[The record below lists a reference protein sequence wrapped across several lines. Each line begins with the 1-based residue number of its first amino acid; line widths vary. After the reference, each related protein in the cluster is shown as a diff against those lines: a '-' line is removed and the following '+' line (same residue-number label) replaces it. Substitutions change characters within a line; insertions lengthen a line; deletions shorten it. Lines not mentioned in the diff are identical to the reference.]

1 MKTFIQILLFSALIF
16 SGASSYA
23 TLISNGDFEA
33 GGLAPGISNPDSGT
47 TQFLECTGAMTG
59 VTTPGNFGTGG
70 SGNYTAYFDGA
81 SGNIRNNGSGLVVGS
96 GVGCANFRT
105 YGGWDIT
112 KSYNITA
119 EGTILNFIIA
129 DAAFLFEFTADS
141 VSDALAGIS
150 LNITLTSSFLTDL
163 CYSAG
168 ICGDRNEFAF
178 AIVGTSSNTGW
189 LDNITFSEIISV
201 PESNSLALWGLGLIA
216 LYASRRRQKYQND

>member
-33 GGLAPGISNPDSGT
+33 GTLAPGISNPDSGP

-70 SGNYTAYFDGA
+70 SGNYTAYFDG
-81 SGNIRNNGSGLVVGS
+81 G

-105 YGGWDIT
+105 FGELDPA
-112 KSYNITA
+112 KSYHLTA
-119 EGTILNFIIA
+119 KGTILNFIIA
-129 DAAFLFEFTADS
+129 DAIAEYTADS
-141 VSDALAGIS
+141 ITSALAGVT
-150 LNITLTSSFLTDL
+150 LNITLTSEFLTGMCTYAD
-163 CYSAG
+163 
-168 ICGDRNEFAF
+168 ICRGRHEFLF
-178 AIVGTSSNTGW
+178 AIVGTPSNTGW

-216 LYASRRRQKYQND
+216 LYVSRRRQKYQRD